1 MAHDVGW
8 CQVVVAVVWGGAA
21 AGATGPAA
29 AATCPLA
36 DWQWT
41 NTFISHHTPHTPHST
56 GYTHPTH
63 RTLARV
69 CPGLASAVWRLQWPS
84 PDQWS
89 SLGEQEAPPRPR
101 PPPGETRWNF
111 PWRNIS
117 WQIVIK
123 WKYFYPPPHQQW
135 GNNSDHK
142 LQVKRLMKIN
152 WNLLHLVWWLSG
164 LLFQNWNGRQYIN
177 CLQISVQSYN
187 HCLQSNTRQP
197 NIIKYHLF

>member
-1 MAHDVGW
+1 M
-8 CQVVVAVVWGGAA
+8 VAVVRWWCSCWRHWTCRSCYLP
-21 AGATGPAA
+21 TGR
-29 AATCPLA
+29 LA
-36 DWQWT
+36 VAT
-41 NTFISHHTPHTPHST
+41 NTFISHHTPHT
-56 GYTHPTH
+56 THTPQVTH
-63 RTLARV
+63 TLHTAH
-69 CPGLASAVWRLQWPS
+69 WRGCVQGWPRQCGGCS
-84 PDQWS
+84 DPALTQAHHWTS
-89 SLGEQEAPPRPR
+89 SGEQEAPPRPR

-117 WQIVIK
+117 WQIVIE

>member
-1 MAHDVGW
+1 M
-8 CQVVVAVVWGGAA
+8 VAVVWGGAA

-29 AATCPLA
+29 AATCPLE
-36 DWQWT
+36 DWQWPPT
-41 NTFISHHTPHTPHST
+41 LSYHTTHHTPYTLHRLHTP
-56 GYTHPTH
+56 YTH

-84 PDQWS
+84 PDHWTS
-89 SLGEQEAPPRPR
+89 SGEQEAPPRPR

-117 WQIVIK
+117 WQIVIE